1 MLHAGQ
7 SITKISLNSLVYAQS
22 GIKIKSKIKIKNVKL
37 RPVTV
42 NAYIICSPPK
52 LPFALQPQHLSVCR
66 NAVYEISGL

>member
-7 SITKISLNSLVYAQS
+7 FITKISLNSLVYAQS

-42 NAYIICSPPK
+42 NATIEVLLY
-52 LPFALQPQHLSVCR
+52 FAT
-66 NAVYEISGL
+66 